1 MVVLLEN
8 WDAFREYVERWPLAE
23 LIYQISEHDKGK
35 NRVRIVAGRYAVDII
50 LTQDDT
56 LLREIL
62 DFLKDRA
69 AKRAL
74 EVVQD
79 VETFF
84 SR

>member
-8 WDAFREYVERWPLAE
+8 WDAFKEYVERWPLAE
-23 LIYQISEHDKGK
+23 LIYQISEYEKGK
-35 NRVRIVAGRYAVDII
+35 NRVRIVAGRYAVDLI

-62 DFLKDRA
+62 DFLKGRA